1 MKDQKV
7 YTNDHDLLVRVDT
20 KLDSLT
26 TQFSNHLRHHF
37 AVTLLALSST
47 LSLVVALLVFIF
59 TQK

>member
-7 YTNDHDLLVRVDT
+7 YTNDHDLLICIDA
-20 KLDSLT
+20 KLKGLS
-26 TQFSNHLRHHF
+26 TQFSNHLKHHF